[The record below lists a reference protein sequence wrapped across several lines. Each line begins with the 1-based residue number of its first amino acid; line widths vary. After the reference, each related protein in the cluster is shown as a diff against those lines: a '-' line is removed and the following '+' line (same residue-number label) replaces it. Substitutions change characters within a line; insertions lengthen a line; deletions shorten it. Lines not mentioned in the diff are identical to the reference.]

1 MVPNKSFSI
10 LKAKRSNN
18 FDKFVDKAL
27 GDHTMGV
34 AKQML
39 ELALQCL
46 DTSIRR
52 PSMKRVTEEL
62 EKIQASKYGHLHSG
76 SFEIGVVKL
85 GSELFK

>member
-1 MVPNKSFSI
+1 MVPNKSFSV

-27 GDHTMGV
+27 GDQTMHV
-34 AKQML
+34 AKQIL
-39 ELALQCL
+39 ELALLCL

-62 EKIQASKYGHLHSG
+62 EKIQATKYGHLHSE
-76 SFEIGVVKL
+76 SFEIGAVKL